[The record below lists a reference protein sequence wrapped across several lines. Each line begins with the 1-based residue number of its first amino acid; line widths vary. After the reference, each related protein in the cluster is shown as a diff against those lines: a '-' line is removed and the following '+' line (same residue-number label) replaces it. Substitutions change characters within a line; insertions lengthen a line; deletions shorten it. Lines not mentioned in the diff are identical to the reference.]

1 MAVIT
6 QIQLRR
12 GTAASWTSTNPTLA
26 AGEIGLETDTLLIK
40 IGNGSTAWT
49 SLSYSTALP
58 PLVTNAQ
65 SGTSYTTV
73 LSDAGKL
80 VELNNASAITLTVP
94 PSSSVAY
101 STGSQIQLLQTGVGQ
116 VTVVGGSGVTVN
128 ATPGLKLRAQW
139 SSAAL
144 IYRGSNTWVLVGDV
158 TA

>member
-1 MAVIT
+1 MAVQT

-12 GTAASWTSTNPTLA
+12 GTAALWSSTNPTLA

-40 IGNGSTAWT
+40 IGNGSTAWN

-65 SGTSYTTV
+65 SGTTYTTV

-101 STGSQIQLLQTGVGQ
+101 NTGTQIQILQTGAGQ
-116 VTVVGGSGVTVN
+116 VTVAGGSGVTVN
-128 ATPGLKLRAQW
+128 ATPGLKLRTQW
-139 SSAAL
+139 SIATL
-144 IYRGSNTWVLVGDV
+144 IYRGSNNWALVGDV

>member
-1 MAVIT
+1 MAVQT

-12 GTAASWTSTNPTLA
+12 GTAALWASTNPTLA

-40 IGNGSTAWT
+40 IGNGSTAWN

-65 SGTSYTTV
+65 SGTTYTTV

-101 STGSQIQLLQTGVGQ
+101 NTGTQIQILQTGAGQ

-139 SSAAL
+139 STATL
-144 IYRGSNTWVLVGDV
+144 IYRGSNNWVLLGDV